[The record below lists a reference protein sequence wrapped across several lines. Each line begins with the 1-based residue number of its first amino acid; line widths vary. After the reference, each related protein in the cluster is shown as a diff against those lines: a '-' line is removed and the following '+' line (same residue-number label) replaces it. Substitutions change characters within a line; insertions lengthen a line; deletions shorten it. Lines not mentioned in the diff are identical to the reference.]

1 MRITDKHYTT
11 NKRCLQGVVCLV
23 AFFVALIVVMST
35 NAGRVQ
41 ATTDGNEPLKI
52 GQLIIRAKALEPEK
66 PVHDK
71 RTVSKTA
78 ERVEIE
84 PEMHGEC
91 TEPEQECTACDPE
104 PVLRYLGEYRI
115 TGYDI
120 CVSCC
125 GNTNGVTASGTQATA
140 GRTCAAGKDLPFGTV
155 LYIDGI
161 GYRTVEDRGG
171 GVNGGHIDVLCEN
184 HGECYA
190 LTGHYDVYVVEAAEC
205 SEN

>member
-11 NKRCLQGVVCLV
+11 NKRSLQGVVCLV

-52 GQLIIRAKALEPEK
+52 GQLIIRAKALGEK
-66 PVHDK
+66 PVPIHDK
-71 RTVSKTA
+71 RTAKKA

-84 PEMHGEC
+84 PETHSEC
-91 TEPEQECTACDPE
+91 TESEPEVE
-104 PVLRYLGEYRI
+104 PNSPTLTYLGRYRI
-115 TGYDI
+115 TGY
-120 CVSCC
+120 CTCSKCC
-125 GNTNGVTASGTQATA
+125 GKSDGITASGTTATV

-171 GVNGGHIDVLCEN
+171 GVNGGHIDVLCN
-184 HGECYA
+184 DHPECYSI
-190 LTGHYDVYVVEAAEC
+190 TGWYDVYVVEDVE
-205 SEN
+205 

>member
-1 MRITDKHYTT
+1 MRITDKHYIT
-11 NKRCLQGVVCLV
+11 NKRRLQGVVCLV

-52 GQLIIRAKALEPEK
+52 GQLIIRAKAQEPERS
-66 PVHDK
+66 VLIHDK
-71 RTVSKTA
+71 RMVSKAA
-78 ERVEIE
+78 ERVEIPAEE
-84 PEMHGEC
+84 PETVE
-91 TEPEQECTACDPE
+91 EPEPE
-104 PVLRYLGEYRI
+104 PILRYQGEYKI

-125 GNTNGVTASGTQATA
+125 GNTNGVTASGTQATV
-140 GRTCAAGKDLPFGTV
+140 GRTCAAGRDLPFGTV

-171 GVNGGHIDVLCEN
+171 GVNGGHIDVLCN
-184 HGECYA
+184 DHPECYSI
-190 LTGHYDVYVVEAAEC
+190 TGTYPVYVVEAVEC